1 MCFMQTESLC
11 FSYSER
17 NYWQPLL

>member
-1 MCFMQTESLC
+1 MQTESLC